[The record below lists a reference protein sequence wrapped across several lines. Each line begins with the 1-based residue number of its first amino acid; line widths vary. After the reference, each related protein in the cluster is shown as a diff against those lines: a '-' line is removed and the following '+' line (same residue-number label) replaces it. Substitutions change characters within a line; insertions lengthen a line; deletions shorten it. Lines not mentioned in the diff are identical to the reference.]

1 MLEEIISIVRRAGE
15 IVRGAHDVER
25 VTSEKSC
32 SEDLV
37 TEYDTGVQ
45 AFLRREL
52 LALLPEADFFGEEG
66 EHQTMT
72 KHRTFIVDPID
83 GTVNFVRGLRY
94 SNVSVALA
102 EGGVVQYGVV
112 YNPYADEL
120 FSAARGGGAFL
131 NGRPIRV
138 STRDLHHGLT
148 LCGSTVYDRS
158 YSDQSFSIMRQI
170 YDLGGDYRRFGA
182 AALDLCQVAA
192 GRAEVFFECRL
203 SPWDFAAGSL
213 IAQEAG
219 ARHDVRRHPRRPHAA
234 RLHVLH
240 ESGLR
245 GPPRAH
251 HGLTE
256 FGRTHKK
263 EPPCVQSGPSG
274 WDIGKLPISMI
285 NHAGFFVNRRF

>member
-1 MLEEIISIVRRAGE
+1 MLEEIISIVRRAGG
-15 IVRGAHDVER
+15 IVHGAHDVER

-72 KHRTFIVDPID
+72 KRWTFIVDPID

-158 YSDQSFSIMRQI
+158 YSDQSFSIMRPI

-182 AALDLCQVAA
+182 AALDRCRVA
-192 GRAEVFFECRL
+192 
-203 SPWDFAAGSL
+203 
-213 IAQEAG
+213 
-219 ARHDVRRHPRRPHAA
+219 RRYSSSAVSRRGT
-234 RLHVLH
+234 
-240 ESGLR
+240 S
-245 GPPRAH
+245 PRA
-251 HGLTE
+251 
-256 FGRTHKK
+256 
-263 EPPCVQSGPSG
+263 
-274 WDIGKLPISMI
+274 
-285 NHAGFFVNRRF
+285 A

>member
-1 MLEEIISIVRRAGE
+1 MLEEIISIVRRAGG
-15 IVRGAHDVER
+15 IVHGAHDVER

-120 FSAARGGGAFL
+120 FSAARGGA
-131 NGRPIRV
+131 
-138 STRDLHHGLT
+138 
-148 LCGSTVYDRS
+148 
-158 YSDQSFSIMRQI
+158 
-170 YDLGGDYRRFGA
+170 RF
-182 AALDLCQVAA
+182 
-192 GRAEVFFECRL
+192 
-203 SPWDFAAGSL
+203 
-213 IAQEAG
+213 
-219 ARHDVRRHPRRPHAA
+219 
-234 RLHVLH
+234 
-240 ESGLR
+240 
-245 GPPRAH
+245 
-251 HGLTE
+251 
-256 FGRTHKK
+256 
-263 EPPCVQSGPSG
+263 
-274 WDIGKLPISMI
+274 
-285 NHAGFFVNRRF
+285 

>member
-1 MLEEIISIVRRAGE
+1 MLEEIISIVRRAGG

-45 AFLRREL
+45 AFLRKEL

-72 KHRTFIVDPID
+72 KRWTFIVDPID

-148 LCGSTVYDRS
+148 LCGSMVYDRS

-219 ARHDVRRHPRRPHAA
+219 ARVTTFAGTPVDPMQPGSMFCTNQVCAD
-234 RLHVLH
+234 LL
-240 ESGLR
+240 
-245 GPPRAH
+245 
-251 HGLTE
+251 
-256 FGRTHKK
+256 GRIT
-263 EPPCVQSGPSG
+263 V
-274 WDIGKLPISMI
+274 
-285 NHAGFFVNRRF
+285 

>member
-1 MLEEIISIVRRAGE
+1 MLEEIISIVRRAGG

-45 AFLRREL
+45 AFLRKEL

-72 KHRTFIVDPID
+72 KRWTFIVDPID

-138 STRDLHHGLT
+138 TCTTD
-148 LCGSTVYDRS
+148 
-158 YSDQSFSIMRQI
+158 
-170 YDLGGDYRRFGA
+170 
-182 AALDLCQVAA
+182 
-192 GRAEVFFECRL
+192 
-203 SPWDFAAGSL
+203 
-213 IAQEAG
+213 
-219 ARHDVRRHPRRPHAA
+219 
-234 RLHVLH
+234 
-240 ESGLR
+240 
-245 GPPRAH
+245 
-251 HGLTE
+251 
-256 FGRTHKK
+256 
-263 EPPCVQSGPSG
+263 
-274 WDIGKLPISMI
+274 
-285 NHAGFFVNRRF
+285 

>member
-1 MLEEIISIVRRAGE
+1 MLEEIISIVRRAGG
-15 IVRGAHDVER
+15 IVHGAHDVER

-66 EHQTMT
+66 EHQAMT

-158 YSDQSFSIMRQI
+158 YSDQ
-170 YDLGGDYRRFGA
+170 
-182 AALDLCQVAA
+182 
-192 GRAEVFFECRL
+192 
-203 SPWDFAAGSL
+203 
-213 IAQEAG
+213 
-219 ARHDVRRHPRRPHAA
+219 
-234 RLHVLH
+234 
-240 ESGLR
+240 
-245 GPPRAH
+245 
-251 HGLTE
+251 
-256 FGRTHKK
+256 
-263 EPPCVQSGPSG
+263 
-274 WDIGKLPISMI
+274 
-285 NHAGFFVNRRF
+285 